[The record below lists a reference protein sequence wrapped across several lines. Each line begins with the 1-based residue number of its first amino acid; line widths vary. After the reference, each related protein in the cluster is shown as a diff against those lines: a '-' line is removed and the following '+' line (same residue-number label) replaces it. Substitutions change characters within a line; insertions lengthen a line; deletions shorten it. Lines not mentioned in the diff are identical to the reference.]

1 LKIVSTQ
8 HITWSRRPGFVTF
21 VFTTV
26 LVFAALALAQSD
38 VTSTTEMERQIFDW
52 TNQERA
58 NANVPPL
65 KWNERLAVAARLHSD
80 EMVKQKQLSHQLKG
94 EPSLGQR
101 LSDRDARFSA
111 IAENVGYGDDP
122 QTLQSGWMHS
132 AGHRAN
138 ILNPAY
144 TDMGIGIVRSGDR
157 LYATEDF
164 TKAVP
169 RVAADDFEAAVAKRL
184 TDLRRQRKL
193 PPLTMSSSSSLRQ
206 MACSGQTSAKAGFGA
221 VHRSDS
227 ELYSFN
233 FTASSA
239 SDLPANLVNR
249 VMDLPSGGYDIGA
262 CSQSDP
268 GTGFTNYRVLMVLH
282 R

>member
-1 LKIVSTQ
+1 MLK
-8 HITWSRRPGFVTF
+8 HKG
-21 VFTTV
+21 
-26 LVFAALALAQSD
+26 
-38 VTSTTEMERQIFDW
+38 
-52 TNQERA
+52 
-58 NANVPPL
+58 
-65 KWNERLAVAARLHSD
+65 
-80 EMVKQKQLSHQLKG
+80 LSHQFSG

-101 LSDRDARFSA
+101 VSDRGARFSA
-111 IAENVGYGDDP
+111 IAENIGFGDDP
-122 QTLQSGWMHS
+122 ETLQTGWMHS

-144 TDMGIGIVRSGDR
+144 TDMGIGVVRSGDR

-164 TKAVP
+164 TKAVS
-169 RVAADDFEAAVAKRL
+169 RLAADDFEDALAKHL

-193 PPLTMSSSSSLRQ
+193 QPLTMTSSSSLRQ
-206 MACSGQTSAKAGFGA
+206 MACSGVTSAKAAFGG
-221 VHRSDS
+221 VQHSNT

-239 SDLPANLVNR
+239 TDLPANLVSR
-249 VMDLPSGGYDIGA
+249 VMELPSGGYDIGA

-268 GTGFTNYRVLMVLH
+268 STGFTAYRVLIVLH